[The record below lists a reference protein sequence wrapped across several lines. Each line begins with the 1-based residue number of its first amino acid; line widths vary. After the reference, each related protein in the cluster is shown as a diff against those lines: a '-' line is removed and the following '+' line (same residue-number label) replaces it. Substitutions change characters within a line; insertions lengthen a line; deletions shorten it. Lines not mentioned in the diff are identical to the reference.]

1 MTDLAPIV
9 FFVYNRPKHTKAV
22 LNALKK
28 NNLAKDSLL
37 YVFSDAAKKEKDFEN
52 VNEVRGIINK
62 IDGFKEVIVT
72 EAETNIGCADS
83 IISGITKVINEH
95 GKAIIIEDDILTAPN
110 FLEFMNEA
118 LNRYENDERIC
129 SISGFVPNEKM
140 AEACKDFVFLA
151 YRNSSWGWGTWKD
164 RWNSVNWDMPE
175 WENIKKDKKLWKKL
189 QLGGEDTPY
198 VLKLQ
203 MEGFIDAWD
212 VRFYTSNVL
221 KDKLTLFPTKTFV
234 KNIGLDGSG
243 THCGNV
249 KNNKKMPTEIAQKI
263 DFTFPDRLD
272 FDNKINELFASNY
285 KYGLK
290 DIIRR
295 KIKNWLI
302 ILKRKI

>member
-1 MTDLAPIV
+1 MTLTPIV
-9 FFVYNRPKHTKAV
+9 FFVYNRPKHTEAV

-28 NNLAKDSLL
+28 NTLAKDSLL

-52 VNEVRGIINK
+52 VNKVREIINR
-62 IDGFKEVIVT
+62 IEGFKYVVVT
-72 EAETNIGCADS
+72 EAETNLGCANS
-83 IISGITKVINEH
+83 VISGITKVINTH

-118 LNRYENDERIC
+118 LNRYENDQQIY

-140 AEACKDFVFLA
+140 ARACKDFVFLA

-164 RWNSVNWDMPE
+164 RWNDVDWDMPE

-189 QLGGEDTPY
+189 QLGGQDAPY
-198 VLKLQ
+198 LLKLQ
-203 MEGFIDAWD
+203 MEGFISSWAI
-212 VRFYTSNVL
+212 RFYADNAL

-249 KNNKKMPTEIAQKI
+249 KTSKSVVSEDLSPV
-263 DFTFPDRLD
+263 DFSFPEKLD
-272 FDNKINELFASNY
+272 FDSKINELFASNY

-290 DIIRR
+290 DILRR

>member
-1 MTDLAPIV
+1 MTDLAPIIL
-9 FFVYNRPKHTKAV
+9 FVYNRPKHTEIE

-28 NNLAKDSLL
+28 NTLADDSLL
-37 YVFSDAAKKEKDFEN
+37 YIFSDAAKKEKDFEN
-52 VNEVRGIINK
+52 VNKVRDIINK

-95 GKAIIIEDDILTAPN
+95 GKAIIVEDDILTAPN

-118 LNRYENDERIC
+118 LNRYEKDERIY
-129 SISGFVPNEKM
+129 SVSGFVTNEKM
-140 AEACKDFVFLA
+140 AEICKNFLFLA

-164 RWNSVNWDMPE
+164 RWNDVDWDMLQ
-175 WENIKKDKKLWKKL
+175 WEKIKKDRNLWKKL
-189 QLGGEDTPY
+189 QRGGKDTPY
-198 VLKLQ
+198 ILKLQ

-212 VRFYTSNVL
+212 VRFYTDNVL
-221 KDKLTLFPTKTFV
+221 KDKYTVFPTKTFV
-234 KNIGLDGSG
+234 TNIGLDGSG

-249 KNNKKMPTEIAQKI
+249 KKSGSATSTELPAV
-263 DFTFPDRLD
+263 DFSFPDKLE
-272 FDNKINELFASNY
+272 FNNEINNLFASNY

-302 ILKRKI
+302 ILKRKG

>member
-9 FFVYNRPKHTKAV
+9 FFVYNRPKHTETV

-28 NNLAKDSLL
+28 NTLAKDSLL

-52 VNEVRGIINK
+52 VNRVREIINK
-62 IDGFKEVIVT
+62 IDGFKQVVVT

-83 IISGITKVINEH
+83 IISGITKVINKH

-118 LNRYENDERIC
+118 LDKYESDKRIY
-129 SISGFVPNEKM
+129 SVSGFVPNEKM
-140 AEACKDFVFLA
+140 TEICKDFLFLA
-151 YRNSSWGWGTWKD
+151 YRNSSWGWGTWID
-164 RWNSVNWDMPE
+164 RWNDVDWDMLQ
-175 WENIKKDKKLWKKL
+175 WENIKKDQNLWKKL
-189 QLGGEDTPY
+189 QRGGNDAPY
-198 VLKLQ
+198 LLKLQ
-203 MEGFIDAWD
+203 MEGFIDSWAI
-212 VRFYTSNVL
+212 RFYADNAL
-221 KDKLTLFPTKTFV
+221 KDKYTVFPTKTFV
-234 KNIGLDGSG
+234 ENIGLDGSG

-249 KNNKKMPTEIAQKI
+249 KNNKKMPTEIGQKV
-263 DFTFPDRLD
+263 DFSFPVKLE
-272 FDNKINELFASNY
+272 FDNKINDLFASNY

-302 ILKRKI
+302 ILKRKR

>member
-9 FFVYNRPKHTKAV
+9 FFVYNRPKHTETV

-28 NNLAKDSLL
+28 NTLAKDSLL

-52 VNEVRGIINK
+52 VVKVREIINK
-62 IDGFKEVIVT
+62 IDGFKQVVVT

-118 LNRYENDERIC
+118 LNRYENDERTY

-140 AEACKDFVFLA
+140 ADACKDFVFLA

-175 WENIKKDKKLWKKL
+175 WEKIKRDKNLWKKL
-189 QLGGEDTPY
+189 QKGGQDAPY
-198 VLKLQ
+198 LLKLQ
-203 MEGFIDAWD
+203 MEGFIDSWAI
-212 VRFYTSNVL
+212 RFYSDNVL
-221 KDKLTLFPTKTFV
+221 KDKYTVFPTKTFV
-234 KNIGLDGSG
+234 RNIGLDGSG

>member
-1 MTDLAPIV
+1 MTKLAPIIL
-9 FFVYNRPKHTKAV
+9 FVYNRPKHTESV

-28 NNLAKDSLL
+28 NTLAAKSIL

-52 VNEVRGIINK
+52 VNKVREIINK
-62 IDGFKEVIVT
+62 IIGFKEVVIT

-83 IISGITKVINEH
+83 IISGITKVINKH
-95 GKAIIIEDDILTAPN
+95 GKAIIVEDDILTAPN

-118 LNRYENDERIC
+118 LDKYESDKRIY

-140 AEACKDFVFLA
+140 AEKCKDFLFLA
-151 YRNSSWGWGTWKD
+151 YRNSSWGWGTWSD
-164 RWNSVNWDMPE
+164 RWVEVDWDMLQ
-175 WENIKKDKKLWKKL
+175 WEKIKKDKNLWKKL
-189 QLGGEDTPY
+189 QRGGEDTPY
-198 VLKLQ
+198 LLKLQ

-212 VRFYTSNVL
+212 IRFYTDKIL
-221 KDKLTLFPTKTFV
+221 KDKYTVFPTKTFV
-234 KNIGLDGSG
+234 ENIGLDGSG

-249 KNNKKMPTEIAQKI
+249 KNNKSATSTVLPAVDFSFPNELEFNNEIN
-263 DFTFPDRLD
+263 D
-272 FDNKINELFASNY
+272 LFASNY

>member
-1 MTDLAPIV
+1 MTDLAPIIL
-9 FFVYNRPKHTKAV
+9 FVYNRPKHTEIV

-28 NNLAKDSLL
+28 NTLAASSIL

-52 VNEVRGIINK
+52 VNNVREIINK

-83 IISGITKVINEH
+83 IISGITKVINKH
-95 GKAIIIEDDILTAPN
+95 NKAIIVEDDILTAPN

-118 LNRYENDERIC
+118 LNRYENDKRIY
-129 SISGFVPNEKM
+129 SVSGFVPNEKM
-140 AEACKDFVFLA
+140 AEICSDFLFLA
-151 YRNSSWGWGTWKD
+151 YRNSSWGWGTWVD
-164 RWNSVNWDMPE
+164 RWNDVDWDMLQ
-175 WENIKKDKKLWKKL
+175 WEKIKKDRNLWKKL
-189 QLGGEDTPY
+189 QRGGEDTPY

-212 VRFYTSNVL
+212 VRFYTDNVL
-221 KDKLTLFPTKTFV
+221 KDKYTIFPTKTFV
-234 KNIGLDGSG
+234 ENIGLDSSG

-249 KNNKKMPTEIAQKI
+249 KNNKSATSTALAAV
-263 DFTFPDRLD
+263 DFSFPDKLE
-272 FDNKINELFASNY
+272 FNGEINDLFASNY

-295 KIKNWLI
+295 KIKNWLV
-302 ILKRKI
+302 ILKRKG

>member
-1 MTDLAPIV
+1 MLAPIIL
-9 FFVYNRPKHTKAV
+9 FVYNRPKHTEIV

-28 NNLAKDSLL
+28 NTLAAESTL

-52 VNEVRGIINK
+52 VNKVREIISN
-62 IDGFKEVIVT
+62 ISGFKEVVIT

-95 GKAIIIEDDILTAPN
+95 GKAIIVEDDILTSPN

-118 LNRYENDERIC
+118 LDKYESDKRIY
-129 SISGFVPNEKM
+129 SVSGFVPNEKM
-140 AEACKDFVFLA
+140 AEKCKDFLFLA

-164 RWNSVNWDMPE
+164 RWVEVDWDMLQ
-175 WENIKKDKKLWKKL
+175 WEKIKKDKNLWKKL
-189 QLGGEDTPY
+189 QRGGEDTPY

-212 VRFYTSNVL
+212 VRFYTDNVL
-221 KDKLTLFPTKTFV
+221 KDKYTVFPTKTFV
-234 KNIGLDGSG
+234 ENIGLDGSG

-249 KNNKKMPTEIAQKI
+249 KNNKSATSTALPVV
-263 DFTFPDRLD
+263 DFSLPDKLE
-272 FDNKINELFASNY
+272 FHSEINELFASNY

-302 ILKRKI
+302 ILKRKA